1 MKFTYHDL
9 DKYIINQGFNKLK
22 SENFAAILAQV
33 NLSSKNGF
41 ANFVK
46 KTDFDDKLKVI
57 NKNVTSIKTKH
68 VLVENELDE
77 LSKKVKAISV
87 KELTKYLINKYIFN
101 GAEYVSSGIFQN
113 YLIFMPDKKY
123 IKYFNDTNQ
132 I

>member
-33 NLSSKNGF
+33 NLSSKNDF

-68 VLVENELDE
+68 VFVENELDE

-101 GAEYVSSGIFQN
+101 GVEYVSSGIF
-113 YLIFMPDKKY
+113 
-123 IKYFNDTNQ
+123 
-132 I
+132 